1 MKVVP
6 GGVTAA
12 KGFRAG
18 GIHCGIKYKNKDLAL
33 IYSEVPCLACGLF
46 TQNKVQAAPVSL
58 SRAHLG
64 NNRAQ
69 AIVINSGC
77 ANCCTGK
84 QGIQDAREICAS
96 VAEKLDISLNDVL
109 AASTGIIGKR
119 LPLKKINEGLGLLA
133 NRLSAQ
139 GSLAAARAIMTT
151 DTKPKQVSVELKIGG
166 TEVRLGGI
174 AKGAGMIHPCLATML
189 AFITTDAAIDKRR
202 LEKALKDAVDNS
214 FNLITVEGDTSTN
227 DMVLALANG
236 KACNKGLRARDFKAF
251 QKALN
256 FVCLSLA
263 KMIIKDAEGASRFVE
278 IQVEQAKDIV
288 QAKKVTFKVANSP
301 LVKTALFGG
310 NPNWGRIAAAAGCA
324 DSAIKADRLNIY
336 LGAVKVLQK
345 GAALNVNRG
354 RLNKIFKKDKIEIK
368 IVLGLGRF
376 AASVFTCDLSDRY
389 VKINAEY

>member
-12 KGFRAG
+12 KGFWAG

-33 IYSEVPCLACGLF
+33 IYSQVPCVACGLF
-46 TQNKVQAAPVSL
+46 TQNKVQAAPVKL
-58 SRAHLG
+58 SRAHLR

-96 VAEKLDISLNDVL
+96 AAEKLDISLNDVL

-151 DTKPKQVSVELKIGG
+151 DTKPKQVSVELKIGR
-166 TEVRLGGI
+166 TEVRIGGI

-189 AFITTDAAIDKRR
+189 AFITTDVAIDKRR

-214 FNLITVEGDTSTN
+214 FNLITVEGDTSTS

-288 QAKKVTFKVANSP
+288 QAKKVAFKVANSP

-345 GAALNVNRG
+345 GVALNVNRG

-376 AASVFTCDLSDRY
+376 AARVFTCDLSDRY

>member
-12 KGFRAG
+12 KGFWAG

-33 IYSEVPCLACGLF
+33 IYSQAPCLACGLF

-58 SRAHLG
+58 SRAHLR

-96 VAEKLDISLNDVL
+96 VAEKLGISLNDVL

-166 TEVRLGGI
+166 TEVRIGGI

-214 FNLITVEGDTSTN
+214 FNSITVEGDTSTN

-236 KACNKGLRARDFKAF
+236 KACNKGLRARDFKVF

-256 FVCLSLA
+256 FICLSLA
-263 KMIIKDAEGASRFVE
+263 KMIIKDAEGASRFIE
-278 IQVEQAKDIV
+278 IQIEQAKDII
-288 QAKKVTFKVANSP
+288 QAKKVAFKVANSP
-301 LVKTALFGG
+301 LVKTAIFGG
-310 NPNWGRIAAAAGCA
+310 NPNWGRIAVAAGCA
-324 DSAIKADRLNIY
+324 DKAIRADRLNIY

-345 GAALNVNRG
+345 GVALNVNRR

-368 IVLGLGRF
+368 IVLGLGRS
-376 AASVFTCDLSDRY
+376 ATRVFTCDLSDRY
-389 VKINAEY
+389 VRINARY